1 MRVVLQ
7 RVREARV
14 EVEGH
19 VTGSIRRGF
28 LLLVGVGR
36 NDGAADIDW
45 LARKIAG
52 LRVFEDDSGRMNLGL
67 AEVSGACL
75 AVSQFTLYADCRK
88 GNRPGFTDAAP
99 PEAARALFDAFVASL
114 RAQGVPVE
122 TGIFQADM
130 QVHLVNDGPV
140 TLLLERENG
149 GG

>member
-14 EVEGH
+14 EVEGR
-19 VTGSIRRGF
+19 VRGSIGPGF
-28 LLLVGVGR
+28 LLLVGIGKR
-36 NDGAADIDW
+36 DTADDLDW

-52 LRVFEDDSGRMNLGL
+52 LRVFEDPEGRMNLSL

-99 PEAARALFDAFVASL
+99 PEIARPVFDEFVAALRALD
-114 RAQGVPVE
+114 VPVE
-122 TGIFQADM
+122 TGVFQADM
-130 QVHLVNDGPV
+130 RVHLVNDGPV
-140 TLLLERENG
+140 TLVLERETG
-149 GG
+149 A